1 MATLRAHNHRLWWLI
16 GLALWIAA
24 GWTLLAPTLL
34 ASINRS
40 LARHAL
46 ETHRPAQAVQY
57 VQQALD
63 WQPRDAGLFN
73 TLGTAY
79 YQQGQWVAALDAF
92 AQAVVLDE
100 DLAVARNNLGVVLI
114 ELGHADKALDWLE
127 QAARLNPARAEV
139 FTNLGNAYRANNE
152 PVQAAA
158 AYQRAID
165 LDAAHVEARSQW
177 AGLAFDAGRLADARR
192 AWEAAAVVDPA
203 WPGVMRGLG
212 AVAVREGRPRD
223 ALPYLQQALNAN
235 PNDVTTNF
243 YLGLVYETLLRPAEA
258 LDAFERVL
266 VSSTYPEL
274 QRQAREHLFAIVH
287 GGMPLP

>member
-1 MATLRAHNHRLWWLI
+1 MSMLRAHNHRLWWLI

-34 ASINRS
+34 ASINRQ

-46 ETHRPAQAVQY
+46 ETHRPAQAAQY
-57 VQQALD
+57 AQQALV
-63 WQPRDAGLFN
+63 WQPRDAALFN
-73 TLGTAY
+73 ILGTAY
-79 YQQGQWVAALDAF
+79 SRQGQWVAALDAY

-100 DLAVARNNLGVVLI
+100 DLAVARNNFGVVLI
-114 ELGHADKALDWLE
+114 KLGHADKAVDWLG
-127 QAARLNPARAEV
+127 QAARLNPASAEI
-139 FTNLGNAYRANNE
+139 FTNLGNAYRASNE
-152 PVQAAA
+152 PVKAAD
-158 AYQRAID
+158 AYRRGME

-177 AGLAFDAGRLADARR
+177 AGLAFDAGRLVDARR

-203 WPGVMRGLG
+203 WPGVLRGLG

-223 ALPYLQQALNAN
+223 ALPYLQQALRAN

-243 YLGLVYETLLRPAEA
+243 YLGLAYEALNRPAEA
-258 LDAFERVL
+258 LDAFERAL
-266 VSSTYPEL
+266 VSTAYPEQ

-287 GGMPLP
+287 GSMPPP